1 MLTGQHNGRGD
12 AADTPAY
19 LDPTCC
25 TGSALASEG
34 HDGTK
39 GVMARDIIRWAGT
52 VLAGLVLLFAG
63 LWAALAIWFRLAPTP
78 PLREIL
84 AGGLLLLGLA
94 AIVCLALRRWRVVA
108 LYGVC
113 CAAVF
118 GWWATLQPSN
128 DRAWTDDV
136 ARTATGTVEGDRL
149 VMRNVRNFVWRS
161 DSDYE
166 PRWETRSYDLNGLTG
181 LDLFMSYWAGE
192 SIAHAIV
199 SFGFADGQHLAF
211 SIETRKE
218 KTESYSALAGFFRA
232 YELSFIAADE
242 RDVVGART
250 NVRGEDVRI
259 YRLRIAPAQVRALLL
274 EYVAETNELAR
285 TPQFYNSL
293 TTNCTTEIFRMVR
306 AVRPGLPL
314 DYRMLLTGYVPD
326 YIYDLGGMDR
336 TIPFEVLRDRSHILG
351 KAYSTDPDFSLK
363 IRGAIGAQNGP

>member
-1 MLTGQHNGRGD
+1 
-12 AADTPAY
+12 
-19 LDPTCC
+19 
-25 TGSALASEG
+25 
-34 HDGTK
+34 
-39 GVMARDIIRWAGT
+39 MAQGIVRLAGT
-52 VLAGLVLLFAG
+52 VLVGLVLLFAG
-63 LWAALAIWFRLAPTP
+63 LWGVLAIWFRLAPTP

-84 AGGLLLLGLA
+84 AGGLLLLGLG
-94 AIVCLALRRWRVVA
+94 AIVCVALRRWRVVA

-113 CAAVF
+113 LVAVC
-118 GWWATLQPSN
+118 GWWVTLQPSN
-128 DRAWTDDV
+128 DRTWADDV

-161 DSDYE
+161 DSDYQ

-242 RDVVGART
+242 RDVVGVRT

-259 YRLRIAPAQVRALLL
+259 YHLRMAPVQARALLI
-274 EYVAETNELAR
+274 EYVAEANDLAR

-306 AVRPGLPL
+306 ALHPGLPL
-314 DYRMLLTGYVPD
+314 DYRLLLTGHVPD
-326 YIYDLGGMDR
+326 YVYDLGGMDGAIR
-336 TIPFEVLRDRSHILG
+336 FEVLRDRSHIGG
-351 KAYSTDPDFSLK
+351 KANSTDPDFSQK
-363 IRGAIGAQNGP
+363 IRRSIGVQTDP